1 LVINGHRERI
11 TLAVTK
17 LYSHHIFLRFDWMYE
32 HNPSIDWQK
41 RMVKFDRCQHFSI
54 LQRNIST
61 EIAIA
66 QEEKKEKKTWQET
79 VPKEFHAFK
88 KVFTKKSFDTLPEHR
103 PWDHKIDL
111 KDDIKVSK
119 GKVYPL
125 SFSERDEL

>member
-1 LVINGHRERI
+1 
-11 TLAVTK
+11 
-17 LYSHHIFLRFDWMYE
+17 MYE
-32 HNPSIDWQK
+32 HNPSINWRK

-54 LQRNIST
+54 LQQNIST

-79 VPKEFHAFK
+79 VSKEFHAFE
-88 KVFTKKSFDTLPEHR
+88 KVFTKESFDALLEHR

-111 KDDIKVSK
+111 KDDTKVSK

-125 SFSERDEL
+125 SFSE